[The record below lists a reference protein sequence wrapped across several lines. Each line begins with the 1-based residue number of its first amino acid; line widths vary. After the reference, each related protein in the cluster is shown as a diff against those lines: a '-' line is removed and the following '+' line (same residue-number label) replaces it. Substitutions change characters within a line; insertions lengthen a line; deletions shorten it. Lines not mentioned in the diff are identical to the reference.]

1 MEGCSRGYVR
11 RLYHSGCG
19 HSIRADSLLRS
30 GSPLLA
36 GLVRELLRT
45 LQWCCNVVLTNLG
58 AYISN
63 KRPYQGL
70 FEIKVV
76 ELLNRVLELLVVL
89 WWLAYLLSY

>member
-1 MEGCSRGYVR
+1 MHLEGCSSGYVR
-11 RLYHSGCG
+11 RVCYSDCA

-45 LQWCCNVVLTNLG
+45 PQWCCNRVLTSLD
-58 AYISN
+58 AYVMN
-63 KRPYQGL
+63 KCLYQGL

-76 ELLNRVLELLVVL
+76 ELLNSVLELLVIL
-89 WWLAYLLSY
+89 Q